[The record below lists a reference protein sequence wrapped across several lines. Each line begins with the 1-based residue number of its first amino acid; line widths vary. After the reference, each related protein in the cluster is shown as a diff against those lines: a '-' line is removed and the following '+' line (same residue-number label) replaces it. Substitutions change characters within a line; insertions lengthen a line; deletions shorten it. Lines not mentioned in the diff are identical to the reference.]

1 MPALTARGRQFQAL
15 AAEIFRAR
23 ALMLQG
29 AERLARSA
37 GLTSARWQILG
48 LVAGGPAPVAD
59 VARVIGLTRQSVQQ
73 IADAMEAEG
82 LVVYAENPRHRR
94 ARLLQPTAKARKAL
108 AKLRPREIDFAN
120 AMGRRHSPEA
130 LETALALVRR
140 TRQDLE
146 TGLRKDEP

>member
-23 ALMLQG
+23 VLMLQG

-59 VARVIGLTRQSVQQ
+59 VARTIGLTRQSVQQ
-73 IADAMEAEG
+73 IADAMQAEG

-94 ARLLQPTAKARKAL
+94 AKLLQPTAKARKAL
-108 AKLRPREIDFAN
+108 ARLRPREIDFAN
-120 AMGRRHSPEA
+120 AMGRRHSREA
-130 LETALALVRR
+130 LETALALLRR

-146 TGLRKDEP
+146 TGIRKDEP